1 MTELV
6 IRGIGLWAPG
16 VPAWAQ
22 ARALIAAGQDWP
34 AADAGRPAP
43 SLIAANERRRAPETV
58 LLAIAVAEQ
67 ACADAGIEPAGVAS
81 VFVSTYG
88 DLAIN
93 HYMCSVLAEDPA
105 QLSPTRFHN
114 SVHNAPSGYWSIATG
129 AMAPTTAIAASRY
142 SFATAL
148 LESAAQIRELAAP
161 VLLVAYDGAGQGPM
175 AAMVDSAVPFGCA
188 LLLDAADRADIGA
201 GARRLRL
208 AVRDGACEPSPGRHP
223 GLRQLASANPTARD
237 AAALLE
243 ALARDGGGD
252 CRLPLSPALHME
264 VEIER

>member
-6 IRGIGLWAPG
+6 LRGVGLWSPG
-16 VPAWAQ
+16 VPAWTQ
-22 ARALIAAGQDWP
+22 ARELIAGHGDWP
-34 AADAGRPAP
+34 AADASRPVP
-43 SLIAANERRRAPETV
+43 SVIAANERRRAPETV
-58 LLAIAVAEQ
+58 LLALAVAEQ
-67 ACADAGIEPAGVAS
+67 ACAEAGLAPADVAS

-129 AMAPTTAIAASRY
+129 AMAPTTSIAASHY

-148 LESAAQIRELAAP
+148 LETAVQIRDLDAP
-161 VLLVAYDGAGQGPM
+161 VLLVAYDSAGQGPM
-175 AAMVDSAVPFGCA
+175 ASMVASSAPFGCA
-188 LLLDAADRADIGA
+188 LLLDRAVHAGDT

-208 AVRDGACEPSPGRHP
+208 AVRDGTCDPSPAGHP
-223 GLRQLASANPTARD
+223 GLQAIAAANPIARD
-237 AAALLE
+237 AAGLLE
-243 ALARDGGGD
+243 AVAGAGGT
-252 CRLPLSPALHME
+252 CQLPLSPGLHLG
-264 VEIER
+264 VEIEP